1 MLASVERLLG
11 DPDTDFLLVGEP
23 AAGVCQL
30 RYRHSVWT
38 GTDDCWLED
47 LFIEDAAR
55 GEGLGAALVDAA
67 IARAAERGAARIG
80 LDVADANA
88 TARALYE
95 SRGFERD
102 AHLMKRLV

>member
-38 GTDDCWLED
+38 GTED